1 MHDYEAS
8 LEHDKAQ
15 IERVAFL
22 LENLRGGGAERVILD
37 LAEGFSA
44 LGYDVDLLVCEARGV
59 LLDSIPSS
67 INLVVLK
74 PANQLTGLWAALGA
88 PGGGLSAILS
98 CVAAIRKIP
107 RSMRFIPAIGDY
119 LLEGVSECASVSLA
133 KVEYCG
139 GIWRRLGLAWAP
151 GFSWAHTYLH
161 VSSRSNRGL
170 RPGGGRPIT

>member
-22 LENLRGGGAERVILD
+22 LENLRGGGAERVTLD

-88 PGGGLSAILS
+88 PGGHQENTTQHALH
-98 CVAAIRKIP
+98 P
-107 RSMRFIPAIGDY
+107 RH
-119 LLEGVSECASVSLA
+119 
-133 KVEYCG
+133 
-139 GIWRRLGLAWAP
+139 W
-151 GFSWAHTYLH
+151 
-161 VSSRSNRGL
+161 
-170 RPGGGRPIT
+170 